1 MTASIALKENQSTAA
16 EFNVNLVTAFSVIV
30 REPKDDNNANVVKDV
45 VKGVVKELAD
55 RQQVILELLSLDPT
69 MTARAISEKISE
81 KTSEKFTQ

>member
-1 MTASIALKENQSTAA
+1 MTASIALKKNQSTAA

-30 REPKDDNNANVVKDV
+30 REPKDDNNANVVK
-45 VKGVVKELAD
+45 GVVKELTD

-69 MTARAISEKISE
+69 MSAKAISEKISE

>member
-30 REPKDDNNANVVKDV
+30 REPKDDNNANVGKDV

-55 RQQVILELLSLDPT
+55 RQ
-69 MTARAISEKISE
+69 
-81 KTSEKFTQ
+81 

>member
-30 REPKDDNNANVVKDV
+30 RELKDDNNANVGKDV

-55 RQQVILELLSLDPT
+55 RQ
-69 MTARAISEKISE
+69 
-81 KTSEKFTQ
+81 